1 MEATRQLKVN
11 LKFKDQPCSI
21 CSRPFELGEA
31 LSICNACEAASHT
44 PCWDQQ
50 GGCSTQGCANAPLQ
64 QLAPEQAAPQMPPG
78 FRGCPACGMRIHQ
91 EDDICMHCNAITTPD
106 GVYRGPQENAP
117 GTTAALVFG
126 ILAFFICGIIFGIVA
141 IVKARESTPYRGDPR
156 YKGFGMATAGMVLGI
171 IALIINV
178 IVIITQIGGASSGG
192 Y

>member
-21 CSRPFELGEA
+21 CSQPFELGQH
-31 LSICNACEAASHT
+31 LSICNACEAPSHT
-44 PCWDQQ
+44 GCWDQE

-78 FRGCPACGMRIHQ
+78 FRPCPACGMRIH
-91 EDDICMHCNAITTPD
+91 ESDDICMHCNAITTPD
-106 GVYRGPQENAP
+106 GIYRGPQENAP
-117 GTTAALVFG
+117 GAVASLV
-126 ILAFFICGIIFGIVA
+126 CGIIGILFCGYILGVVA
-141 IVKARESTPYRGDPR
+141 IVKSRESGPYRGDPR

-171 IALIINV
+171 IAIIVHVLGALI
-178 IVIITQIGGASSGG
+178 TLGGNSGSG

>member
-11 LKFKDQPCSI
+11 LKFKDQPCTI
-21 CSRPFELGEA
+21 CSQPFELGQD

-44 PCWDQQ
+44 GCWDHK

-78 FRGCPACGMRIHQ
+78 FRPCPACGMRIH
-91 EDDICMHCNAITTPD
+91 ESDDICMHCNAVTTAD
-106 GVYRGPQENAP
+106 GIYRGPQENAP
-117 GTTAALVFG
+117 GAVSALVFG
-126 ILAFFICGIIFGIVA
+126 ILGLFFCGVIFGIVA
-141 IVKARESTPYRGDPR
+141 IVKSRESQPYRGDPR

-171 IALIINV
+171 IDLVFWAIFLMARL
-178 IVIITQIGGASSGG
+178 GGGGG